1 MPTVAT
7 LCILKKNFNVWHKKT
22 SKWIQN
28 PQLNK
33 APLWFGFFLSYSWRK
48 QDFSV
53 GIVPDIFQQKLSL
66 LVIRPNE
73 WPSIITLTRS
83 QQESHSLDSVTKGEA
98 WLEELQQSETQKKSN
113 CFGIMTSIFQ
123 CIILVVRERSIAYL
137 KPV

>member
-7 LCILKKNFNVWHKKT
+7 LCILKKTLMSGTERLLNGFKIPK
-22 SKWIQN
+22 
-28 PQLNK
+28 LNK

-73 WPSIITLTRS
+73 WPSIITLRRS

-113 CFGIMTSIFQ
+113 CFGIMTTIFQ
-123 CIILVVRERSIAYL
+123 CITLVVRERSIAYL